1 MVLVTDRVASRAKL
15 TRKKIGS
22 SHRSTYFASSWKI
35 LTCFTMFT
43 FQYIDTRISL
53 WYITLSTSDIN
64 YLIQYIIPNIK
75 MLEINWKKGAFIVKP
90 IEDWLD
96 ARQLIAEQ
104 DKGYRLW
111 PYDIIIRFFFF
122 HENIITRFLLCRRG
136 KGFQLLTINYTSH
149 WVITLPCHIE

>member
-1 MVLVTDRVASRAKL
+1 
-15 TRKKIGS
+15 
-22 SHRSTYFASSWKI
+22 
-35 LTCFTMFT
+35 
-43 FQYIDTRISL
+43 
-53 WYITLSTSDIN
+53 
-64 YLIQYIIPNIK
+64 

-111 PYDIIIRFFFF
+111 PYDIIISFN
-122 HENIITRFLLCRRG
+122 ENIITRFLLCRRG

-149 WVITLPCHIE
+149 

>member
-1 MVLVTDRVASRAKL
+1 MVLVTDRVASWVKF

-22 SHRSTYFASSWKI
+22 SHRSTYFASSRKI
-35 LTCFTMFT
+35 LMFT

-53 WYITLSTSDIN
+53 WYITQSTSDIN
-64 YLIQYIIPNIK
+64 YLIQYITPNIK
-75 MLEINWKKGAFIVKP
+75 MLEINWKKGDFIVKP